1 MKSPFA
7 DCTPLAISRTDRID
21 LPNCL
26 FLDRVLQVK
35 LIHLCATLCTNQ
47 PFDRG
52 KVQEPHKQLDTQFL
66 FSSRKEGRGYR
77 LYYQHT
83 TPITRCWFQ
92 TYFCSPLFGNH
103 SHFDSYFT
111 IGLKPPNLGTPLKF
125 HIDIHI
131 DTKTDGLEKIY
142 LLLNMAILAI
152 YVEFQGR

>member
-1 MKSPFA
+1 M
-7 DCTPLAISRTDRID
+7 
-21 LPNCL
+21 
-26 FLDRVLQVK
+26 
-35 LIHLCATLCTNQ
+35 
-47 PFDRG
+47 
-52 KVQEPHKQLDTQFL
+52 DTQFL

-152 YVEFQGR
+152 YVEFQGRYVSSEMSPKKSPKDLQVHPALQQMRFNQLQEVEDIKRVFSARPMSFLMG